1 MSEKQSTQK
10 KSQETKKSQVEAP
23 QAAGQELAGEAVL
36 SLTQPGTLAGFPNTS
51 NSKRLRQ
58 KAVVRMQQKQ
68 GNLTV
73 QRSLAGRLIQRQ
85 GGPGSAG
92 DTTPIPKLPEL
103 EARKNLAF
111 HILKQAYSSRIKIE
125 AKVVGKDS
133 EDAIRTEY
141 DQAMIRQRKKFRE
154 KGQDGEE
161 DKLVDW
167 KEGDAARHP
176 DLQEKGAFKGFN
188 DPSSGQVFIDTSKE
202 PDDQVATIVHEQLHA
217 NAAADFPGTLG
228 KQVDEG
234 MTEKLT
240 KNAFT
245 ISGYTAPSGQYESE
259 VSFVNDLGSMV
270 GEGVLISAYFGGV
283 GALRSM
289 LNAQTD
295 ENTFEKFALAART
308 KDWKWMKKFFEEYF
322 EKLRSG
328 SEVDKKITAIN
339 LALDGWVTDE
349 DIDNI
354 RGIFANSTAEEKAQ
368 LRSVI
373 QSRIGDLVDIG
384 QRTQLRVIVAS

>member
-1 MSEKQSTQK
+1 MSEKQSSQK
-10 KSQETKKSQVEAP
+10 KTQEAKKSPVELP
-23 QAAGQELAGEAVL
+23 QAAGQELAGEAAL
-36 SLTQPGTLAGFPNTS
+36 SFSQPGTLADFPNTS
-51 NSKRLRQ
+51 NSNRLRQ
-58 KAVVRMQQKQ
+58 SALLKMQQKQ
-68 GNLTV
+68 GNQTV
-73 QRSLAGRLIQRQ
+73 QRSLANQLIQRQ
-85 GGPGSAG
+85 GGSAG
-92 DTTPIPKLPEL
+92 GGNTTPIPKLPEL
-103 EARKNLAF
+103 EARKNLAV
-111 HILKQAYSSRIKIE
+111 HILKKAYASRIKTE
-125 AKVVGKDS
+125 AKVVGKES

-141 DQAMIRQRKKFRE
+141 DQAMIRQGKKFRE
-154 KGQDGEE
+154 KGAEGEE
-161 DKLVDW
+161 DKLRDW
-167 KEGDAARHP
+167 ESGDSAKHP
-176 DLQEKGAFKGFN
+176 DLQDAGTFKGFN
-188 DPSSGQVFIDTSKE
+188 DPSSGQVFLDTSKE

-217 NAAADFPGTLG
+217 NAAPDFPGTLG

-240 KNAFT
+240 QNAFT

-270 GEGVLISAYFGGV
+270 GEGVMVSAYFGGV

-295 ENTFEKFALAART
+295 DNTFDKFAQAART
-308 KDWKWMKKFFEEYF
+308 KDWNWMKKFFEEYF

-328 SEVDKKITAIN
+328 SELDKKIAAIN

-354 RGIFANSTAEEKAQ
+354 RGIVASATAEEKSQ

-373 QSRIGDLVDIG
+373 QARIGDLVDIG

>member
-1 MSEKQSTQK
+1 MSEKKSVQKTTQESK
-10 KSQETKKSQVEAP
+10 KRPAEIP
-23 QAAGQELAGEAVL
+23 QTSGQELASETGLAIP
-36 SLTQPGTLAGFPNTS
+36 QPDSLAGFPNTS
-51 NSKRLRQ
+51 NSNRLRQ
-58 KAVVRMQQKQ
+58 KAVVRMQRKQ

-73 QRSLAGRLIQRQ
+73 QRALASRLIQRQ
-85 GGPGSAG
+85 GGPGG
-92 DTTPIPKLPEL
+92 GNTTPIPKLPEL
-103 EARKNLAF
+103 DARKNLAF
-111 HILKQAYSSRIKIE
+111 NILKKAYSSRIKIE
-125 AKVVGKDS
+125 AKVTGKES
-133 EDAIRTEY
+133 EDAIRSEY
-141 DQAMIRQRKKFRE
+141 DQAMIRQKKKFRE
-154 KGQDGEE
+154 KGTGDEE
-161 DKLVDW
+161 DKLRDW
-167 KEGDAARHP
+167 EAGDSAKHP
-176 DLQEKGAFKGFN
+176 DLQEAGTFKGFN

-217 NAAADFPGTLG
+217 NASPDFPGTLG

-240 KNAFT
+240 QNAFT

-295 ENTFEKFALAART
+295 ENTFDKFALAART

-328 SEVDKKITAIN
+328 SEVDKKIAAIN

-354 RGIFANSTAEEKAQ
+354 RGIYANSTAEEKAQ

>member
-1 MSEKQSTQK
+1 MSEKQPAKKDTQEARK
-10 KSQETKKSQVEAP
+10 RQVDAPQVE
-23 QAAGQELAGEAVL
+23 GQELASEGGVSL
-36 SLTQPGTLAGFPNTS
+36 SQPGSLAGFPNTS

-58 KAVVRMQQKQ
+58 RAVVRMQRKQ
-68 GNLTV
+68 GNLVV

-85 GGPGSAG
+85 GGGSGGG
-92 DTTPIPKLPEL
+92 DTTPIPRLPDL
-103 EARKNLAF
+103 EARRNLAF
-111 HILKQAYSSRIKIE
+111 HILKTAYSSRIKIE

-133 EDAIRTEY
+133 EDAIRSEY
-141 DQAMIRQRKKFRE
+141 DQAMIRQNKKFRE
-154 KGQDGEE
+154 KGAEGEE

-167 KEGDAARHP
+167 KAGDAARHP
-176 DLQEKGAFKGFN
+176 DLQEAGTFKGFN
-188 DPSSGQVFIDTSKE
+188 DPSSGQVFVDTSKE

-217 NAAADFPGTLG
+217 NAAGDFPATLG

-245 ISGYTAPSGQYESE
+245 LSGYTAPGGQYESE

-283 GALRSM
+283 SALRSM

-295 ENTFEKFALAART
+295 ENTFDKFALAART

-322 EKLRSG
+322 EKLKSG
-328 SEVDKKITAIN
+328 SEVDKKIAAIN

-354 RGIFANSTAEEKAQ
+354 RSIYASATDEEKTQ
-368 LRSVI
+368 LRGVI
-373 QSRIGDLVDIG
+373 QSRIGELTDIG